1 MDWDFRVVKKN
12 EVMRDAVAHF
22 EGQGYKSGERDIEEI
37 RGRKGRKG
45 KGRDETERG
54 ERREERVRE
63 RRIQRRGK
71 DEEPCHRLIHVI
83 MTSSLYERK
92 QNDVNQNFHRERQAT
107 GNR

>member
-1 MDWDFRVVKKN
+1 MKKN

-54 ERREERVRE
+54 ERSIALLVAQIP
-63 RRIQRRGK
+63 RRDFPK
-71 DEEPCHRLIHVI
+71 C
-83 MTSSLYERK
+83 
-92 QNDVNQNFHRERQAT
+92 F
-107 GNR
+107 